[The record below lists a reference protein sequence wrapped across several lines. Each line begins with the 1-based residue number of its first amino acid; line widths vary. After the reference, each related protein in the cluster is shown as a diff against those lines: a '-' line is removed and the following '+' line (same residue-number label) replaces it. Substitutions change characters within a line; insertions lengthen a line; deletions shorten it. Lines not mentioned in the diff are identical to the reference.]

1 MEILYAQVSLADP
14 LAKPLIDIDSRFG
27 VLTILNISGYDLF
40 VPYGNHQ
47 DEVYSD
53 PFWAGVQIVNIPAA
67 ALVVDISPSARHEFE
82 VLGYPALLR
91 RCSLPFGCNTRLM
104 LRYELI

>member
-1 MEILYAQVSLADP
+1 MSLADP

-53 PFWAGVQIVNIPAA
+53 PFWAY
-67 ALVVDISPSARHEFE
+67 S
-82 VLGYPALLR
+82 
-91 RCSLPFGCNTRLM
+91 
-104 LRYELI
+104 